1 MSLFHSYG
9 VYPKGLTPF
18 CVYRH
23 FTKENPS
30 ISQGKWGPKWLVLKP
45 ETSQF
50 PVNSLWLGW
59 CHFCCSCSF
68 NWELTSWNMSGRKK
82 EPMRIQWIQ
91 LLIWKAPQT
100 HTIAF
105 CCLIFNI
112 DKHNCIYLSSQYWKQ
127 AIICNITTLHLKGI
141 QAQQFPVPS
150 KGGEWHRGG
159 WIAYAGEAYIIIFF
173 PMRIY

>member
-1 MSLFHSYG
+1 MFTQNALHLSMFIGILLRKTQAFLKVNEGSNA
-9 VYPKGLTPF
+9 
-18 CVYRH
+18 CV
-23 FTKENPS
+23 EAWNIS
-30 ISQGKWGPKWLVLKP
+30 ISCEFLVTWLVPFLLQLFIQLRARIMKHVR
-45 ETSQF
+45 E
-50 PVNSLWLGW
+50 
-59 CHFCCSCSF
+59 
-68 NWELTSWNMSGRKK
+68 KK

-91 LLIWKAPQT
+91 LFIWKAPQT

-127 AIICNITTLHLKGI
+127 AIICNITTLHLKGT

-150 KGGEWHRGG
+150 EGGEWHGGG
-159 WIAYAGEAYIIIFF
+159 WIAYAGEAHIIFF